1 MEFIEHK
8 YEYIP
13 QLIDESF
20 RSLHDKNLSIYEAIN
35 QLGKQ
40 VGQRLVV
47 THFISKH
54 SRSPQ
59 NLYEDIEVQ
68 HSPLPIRSKLD
79 EVLEARFLTPLK
91 VSDNKEF
98 LDKEKI
104 ERDLYALSR

>member
-1 MEFIEHK
+1 MDFIEHR
-8 YEYIP
+8 YDYVP
-13 QLIDESF
+13 QLVDESF
-20 RSLHDKNLSIYEAIN
+20 RNDHDKNLFVYEAIG

-47 THFISKH
+47 THFISKY

-68 HSPLPIRSKLD
+68 QCPRSIRSKLD

-91 VSDNKEF
+91 VSDNKGF
-98 LDKEKI
+98 GDKETT